1 MSDQSMNSDKILKI
15 IIIKPDISNFIAI
28 KNSEEK
34 YQLSDQLAVL
44 NKSKEKIS
52 YYSVKCSD
60 FFRKVFRTHFFI

>member
-28 KNSEEK
+28 KNSEEN

-44 NKSKEKIS
+44 NKLLGNFS
-52 YYSVKCSD
+52 YCSVKMYK
-60 FFRKVFRTHFFI
+60 FQIF